1 VNSFTGEAPR
11 PEKILVRLSSCFRMG
26 LTMKGVFQM
35 KKIGLMIIAV
45 IMSAALLALDSL
57 PPQLPVAGPDAKIS
71 SGAILEQVVARLKR
85 VEQLVYPELNRR
97 TMADAAAIL
106 NEAYALLQLLPQDM
120 DISVSKSDSTADIGA
135 MIDPARGGY
144 TPSRLVPRPRPVPER
159 YPIMTDEF
167 NQLLQTVMDEPFRR
181 NKLTII
187 TTASESYRYSADQI
201 IRILEAFHFSQD
213 RLQALQTLYP
223 GCTDPQN
230 RYRILDSFSTIGDK
244 TKAAELMRD

>member
-1 VNSFTGEAPR
+1 
-11 PEKILVRLSSCFRMG
+11 
-26 LTMKGVFQM
+26 M

-181 NKLTII
+181 NKLTISPLPANLTGI
-187 TTASESYRYSADQI
+187 VQIRSFASRGFPLHQTGFRLFKHFIPDAPTAKQI
-201 IRILEAFHFSQD
+201 S
-213 RLQALQTLYP
+213 YP
-223 GCTDPQN
+223 G
-230 RYRILDSFSTIGDK
+230 
-244 TKAAELMRD
+244 